1 MQNTVTQQAIRKM
14 VRITGKTG
22 RSVELHYALKALE
35 TETRKEPGC
44 REFCFFKALSS
55 DDSFLLL
62 EDFVDQN
69 AFDHHMQLPHT
80 KAFFQLGLTTS
91 VTATDLPESA

>member
-1 MQNTVTQQAIRKM
+1 MQGTVTQQAIRKM
-14 VRITGKTG
+14 VRITAKPG

-44 REFCFFKALSS
+44 REFSFFRALSS

-62 EDFVDQN
+62 ENFVDQQ
-69 AFDHHMQLPHT
+69 AFDRHMQLPHT
-80 KAFFQLGLTTS
+80 KTFFQLGLTAS
-91 VTATDLPESA
+91 VQATDLPDSA

>member
-1 MQNTVTQQAIRKM
+1 MQATATQQAIRKM
-14 VRITGKTG
+14 VRITAKPG

-44 REFCFFKALSS
+44 REFSLFRALSS

-62 EDFVDQN
+62 EDFVDQD
-69 AFDHHMQLPHT
+69 AFDRHMQLSHT
-80 KAFFQLGLTTS
+80 TTFFQLGLTAS
-91 VTATDLPESA
+91 VKAMNLPESA